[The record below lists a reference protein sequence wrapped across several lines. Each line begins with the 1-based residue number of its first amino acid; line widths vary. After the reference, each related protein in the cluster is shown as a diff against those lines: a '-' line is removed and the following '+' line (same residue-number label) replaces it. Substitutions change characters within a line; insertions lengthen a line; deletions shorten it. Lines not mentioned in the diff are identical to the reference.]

1 MTVSLFLTG
10 RHGQPQNNREGP
22 ETGRGLWVP
31 RTPLCQRNPVQTS
44 KSLTQRRTYTP
55 LISDTHCTSVQ
66 IWLEVD
72 FILLAVCASRA
83 NNAKLTR
90 LFRWHS
96 HELHRALTLSLKLHQ
111 SAPAVITLAVCWRHV
126 AFSPINATL
135 CLLAQYKCKW
145 LAWKKVWGVWRR
157 VNDDS
162 QYEVRR
168 CSGVKCLMTVSV
180 TVWIWEA
187 STSQWEK
194 ACVTKTS
201 RRKYQATSASTPPAF
216 TTGIDFI

>member
-83 NNAKLTR
+83 DNAKLTR

-145 LAWKKVWGVWRR
+145 LAWRKSLR
-157 VNDDS
+157 
-162 QYEVRR
+162 
-168 CSGVKCLMTVSV
+168 SV
-180 TVWIWEA
+180 TPCEWRQSIWG
-187 STSQWEK
+187 EK
-194 ACVTKTS
+194 VQRCEESNDCECDSVNLRSLHLTVEKS
-201 RRKYQATSASTPPAF
+201 MCDKNLS
-216 TTGIDFI
+216 